1 MNRSD
6 NKSNVEPQLEYNKQS
21 RRDNYSRDEEYAAE
35 FTADDYKEKDSP
47 EVISMYGWIGLALSV
62 ISFFMWPVV
71 LGLAGIV
78 LGFVSRSKGANTLGN
93 IAITV
98 GVISILIRLIM
109 LPFSEC
115 RGWNFS
121 LYFYAFNYCHS
132 IMESNRM
139 YRGKYTVINSGI

>member
-6 NKSNVEPQLEYNKQS
+6 NKSNVEARSEYNKQS

-109 LPFSEC
+109 LPF
-115 RGWNFS
+115 
-121 LYFYAFNYCHS
+121 
-132 IMESNRM
+132 
-139 YRGKYTVINSGI
+139 